1 MRKKNFLISIFLIFV
16 IISIQLFFQFKKKIN
31 ISIEENSYKDESHFN
46 EKKKYLV
53 ECKLFNEIIDRKK
66 IDNERQCYYSCSEE
80 DIVRVDTNIGFPCQP
95 FILEER

>member
-1 MRKKNFLISIFLIFV
+1 MRKKIFLISIFLIFV
-16 IISIQLFFQFKKKIN
+16 IIVINLFFQFKKKIN
-31 ISIEENSYKDESHFN
+31 ISIEENSYKDDSHFN
-46 EKKKYLV
+46 QKKKYLV

-80 DIVRVDTNIGFPCQP
+80 DNVRVDTSIGFPCQP

>member
-1 MRKKNFLISIFLIFV
+1 MNKKIFLIFLLL
-16 IISIQLFFQFKKKIN
+16 IIIILSVQFLFQLKNQLNVNVKVD
-31 ISIEENSYKDESHFN
+31 SYKDESHFN
-46 EKKKYLV
+46 KKKYLV

-80 DIVRVDTNIGFPCQP
+80 DNVRVDTSIGFPCQP

>member
-1 MRKKNFLISIFLIFV
+1 MRKNFFLIFLLL
-16 IISIQLFFQFKKKIN
+16 IIIILSVQFLLQLKNQSNVNVKVD
-31 ISIEENSYKDESHFN
+31 SYKDESHFN
-46 EKKKYLV
+46 KKKYLV

-80 DIVRVDTNIGFPCQP
+80 DNVRVDTSIGFPCQP